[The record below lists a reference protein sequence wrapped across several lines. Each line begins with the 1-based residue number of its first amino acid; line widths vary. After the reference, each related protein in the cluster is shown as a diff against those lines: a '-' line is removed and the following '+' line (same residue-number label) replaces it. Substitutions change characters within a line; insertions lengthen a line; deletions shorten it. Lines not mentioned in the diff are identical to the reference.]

1 MDLSALLYLYRWI
14 FTGCFLSLDI
24 LEVQGILFI
33 WVWEWETKGG
43 EGLLL
48 PNSSLLFLPLL
59 TAASAPSAARC
70 VSASLPAAASCTPPA
85 PGAAAPA
92 AAAVSEGPRT
102 VPCFP
107 AAVSGNHVGGLI
119 LQAH

>member
-1 MDLSALLYLYRWI
+1 MLCSTFAGGFSHDVFSPEISWGYREL
-14 FTGCFLSLDI
+14 FLNGHRNGK
-24 LEVQGILFI
+24 Q
-33 WVWEWETKGG
+33 KGERG
-43 EGLLL
+43 FYP

-59 TAASAPSAARC
+59 AASSAPSAARC

-85 PGAAAPA
+85 HGAAAPA

>member
-1 MDLSALLYLYRWI
+1 MMFFSLRYPGINKEFFLN
-14 FTGCFLSLDI
+14 GCRNGKQKEERSFCP
-24 LEVQGILFI
+24 
-33 WVWEWETKGG
+33 
-43 EGLLL
+43 

-59 TAASAPSAARC
+59 AASSAPSAAQY

-85 PGAAAPA
+85 HGAAAPA
-92 AAAVSEGPRT
+92 AAAVSEEPQT